1 MSDESNIFRDY
12 KDALFGFAVLVVLPL
27 LSLFSVWKTR
37 GFVYNADGIGLAFW
51 SYSFPLISI
60 SISGLFDAITRIE
73 PNAKRNPKLVVRIV
87 FNSIAAL
94 LSGVMCGSTT
104 AVLRL
109 VPAALLSVNGL
120 LLLREI
126 GANVTL
132 SIRLSEWGA
141 NKYAD

>member
-1 MSDESNIFRDY
+1 MF
-12 KDALFGFAVLVVLPL
+12 VLPL
-27 LSLFSVWKTR
+27 LSLLSVWRTR
-37 GFVYNADGIGLAFW
+37 GFIYSADNIGLAFW

-60 SISGLFDAITRIE
+60 SASGLFDAITRIE

-87 FNSIAAL
+87 LNSIAAL
-94 LSGVMCGSTT
+94 LSGVMCGSSAT
-104 AVLRL
+104 ALRL

-120 LLLREI
+120 FLLREI

-141 NKYAD
+141 NEYAD